1 MAKGCRR
8 CGVPMHPDLTKCEV
22 CGELTAIESKRR
34 SRLLYLTNTFAIS
47 AVAVAVVVRT
57 LTAGDIAVGM
67 SQSDCQQI
75 QSLTKETRYAV
86 ESLSSD
92 QERAVLELEQVSEQW
107 LALSENYVPGK
118 YSWSTSGL
126 EHNWLQRLA
135 LATDDL
141 ATGKEPEVEGEL
153 DPKAYVIELV
163 KLSPR
168 FCSQK

>member
-8 CGVPMHPDLTKCEV
+8 CGLPMHPDLTKCEV
-22 CGELTAIESKRR
+22 CGELTATESKRR
-34 SRLLYLTNTFAIS
+34 TRLFYLTNTVAIS
-47 AVAVAVVVRT
+47 AVALAVVVRT

-67 SQSDCQQI
+67 SQTDCQQI

-92 QERAVLELEQVSEQW
+92 PDRAVLELEQVSEQW

-135 LATDDL
+135 SATDDL
-141 ATGKEPEVEGEL
+141 ATGQEPEIEGGL